1 MKATSGRNIN
11 SKLWSNK
18 YIKWEII
25 TYIQVSRKFH
35 SFKLCKVVTVILEKY
50 NREMKC
56 KKKLEKMRVI
66 ETMYCQ
72 MPFGLLKDVLNTLL
86 F

>member
-1 MKATSGRNIN
+1 MVEILIPSYDQINILNGR
-11 SKLWSNK
+11 LLQ
-18 YIKWEII
+18 
-25 TYIQVSRKFH
+25 YIQVSRKFH